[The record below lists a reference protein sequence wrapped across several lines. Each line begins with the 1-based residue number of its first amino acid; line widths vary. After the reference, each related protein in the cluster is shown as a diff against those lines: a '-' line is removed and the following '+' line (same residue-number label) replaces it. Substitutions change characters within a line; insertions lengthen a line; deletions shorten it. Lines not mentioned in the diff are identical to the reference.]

1 MKALLRT
8 VVALLWSVVCC
19 VVGLVVLYGKRSA
32 SGWVL
37 HRIGGVLWSRN
48 LLRWVGSQPL
58 EIQGPAGVP
67 STEWF
72 PQRAIYIGNH
82 VSQLDI
88 NAVFGAIPHPVV
100 FLAKASIRRIPLLGA
115 VNARAGTVFVERGN
129 KDSAVR
135 AAQALLRTLDQGKV
149 VFVFPEG
156 TRSSDGTLLS
166 FKSGAFHLALQAGV
180 PIVPIYI
187 DGTFE
192 MLPKG
197 SLWIREG
204 RVRVRVGVPLD
215 APMGEGS
222 ARVEQWTSMGRAAI
236 QDLARE
242 A

>member
-1 MKALLRT
+1 MRALFRT
-8 VVALLWSVVCC
+8 GVALVWSVVCC
-19 VVGLVVLYGKRSA
+19 AVGLVVLYGKRSA

-48 LLRWVGSQPL
+48 LLRWVSSRPL
-58 EIQGPAGVP
+58 EILGPAGIP
-67 STEWF
+67 SSHWF
-72 PQRAIYIGNH
+72 PKRAIYIGNH

-129 KDSAVR
+129 KESAVR

-156 TRSSDGTLLS
+156 TRSADGTLQP

-187 DGTFE
+187 DGTFG

-197 SLWIREG
+197 RLWIRKG
-204 RVRVRVGVPLD
+204 QVRVKVGVPLE
-215 APMGEGS
+215 APLGEGGN
-222 ARVEQWTSMGRAAI
+222 RVEQWTSMGRAAV